1 MGRKRRVLTP
11 ERSAVHRWGSELRA
25 RRDERGLSLAGLS
38 RLARYDASYLGRLER
53 GDQFATL
60 PVAQA
65 CDRVLDAGGELFR
78 SWQAADRERRAAY
91 GPGGTVATA
100 SGGGPAEEMDLR
112 LVSVMPLHA
121 VTAMYGEQGLRARF
135 AAEMARFPDPAG
147 REQAARALQLAGD
160 LHAADR
166 RQREPYVN
174 HLLRVALRITCHYG
188 VDDTEV
194 ICAALL
200 HDAVEDHAAEL
211 AAGGGRAAAVAALV
225 GRFGP
230 RVAGLVEAVTNPER
244 IPGVDRHEQYRAH
257 VAHSLAASP
266 WARVIKASDFTD
278 NGVGLIHT
286 SGPKVPRLARKYA
299 PLVPVLADLI
309 ARPDTPLAPP
319 AKARILGQ
327 LVAAQQRFAV
337 ITQASASGTDS
348 LTPAGRLGPAR
359 SGTPGSAI

>member
-25 RRDERGLSLAGLS
+25 RRDERGLSLARLG

-60 PVAQA
+60 AVAEA
-65 CDRVLDAGGELFR
+65 CDRVLGAGGELVS
-78 SWQAADRERRAAY
+78 SWRTADRERRHRDDPGAAGQAVSGA
-91 GPGGTVATA
+91 GPVDEA
-100 SGGGPAEEMDLR
+100 DLR
-112 LVSVMPLHA
+112 LVTVMPLHA

-135 AAEMARFPDPAG
+135 AAEIARFPDPAV

-188 VDDTEV
+188 VDDIEV

-200 HDAVEDHAAEL
+200 HDAVEDHAADL
-211 AAGGGRAAAVAALV
+211 AAGGRAGAVAAL
-225 GRFGP
+225 GASFGP
-230 RVAGLVEAVTNPER
+230 RVAGLVDAVTNPER
-244 IPGVDRHEQYRAH
+244 VPGVDRDQQYRAH
-257 VAHSLAASP
+257 VADSLAANP

-286 SGPKVPRLARKYA
+286 SGPKAARLARKYA
-299 PLVPVLADLI
+299 PLVPTLADLI

-319 AKARILGQ
+319 VKARILGQ
-327 LVAAQQRFAV
+327 FVTAQERFGVFARAA
-337 ITQASASGTDS
+337 ASGED
-348 LTPAGRLGPAR
+348 GPAAPQR
-359 SGTPGSAI
+359 

>member
-11 ERSAVHRWGSELRA
+11 ERSAVHLWGSELRA
-25 RRDERGLSLAGLS
+25 RRDECGFSLAGLG

-60 PVAQA
+60 AVAQA
-65 CDRVLDAGGELFR
+65 CDRALDAGGELVR
-78 SWQAADRERRAAY
+78 SWHAADHERRNDD
-91 GPGGTVATA
+91 GPGAAGEAA
-100 SGGGPAEEMDLR
+100 SGGRSAGDVNLQ
-112 LVSVMPLHA
+112 LVTVMPLHA

-135 AAEMARFPDPAG
+135 AAEIARFPDPAD

-188 VDDTEV
+188 VDDIDV

-200 HDAVEDHAAEL
+200 HDAVEDHADGL
-211 AAGGGRAAAVAALV
+211 AAGGRAGAVAALAA
-225 GRFGP
+225 GFGP
-230 RVAGLVEAVTNPER
+230 RAAGLVDAVTNPDWL
-244 IPGVDRHEQYRAH
+244 PGVDRDQQYRAH
-257 VAHSLAASP
+257 VADSLAASP

-319 AKARILGQ
+319 VKARILGQ

-348 LTPAGRLGPAR
+348 LTTADR
-359 SGTPGSAI
+359 

>member
-11 ERSAVHRWGSELRA
+11 ERSPVHRWGADLRA

-38 RLARYDASYLGRLER
+38 RLARYDASYLARLER

-60 PVAQA
+60 AVAQA
-65 CDRVLDAGGELFR
+65 CDRVLDAGGELVR
-78 SWQAADRERRAAY
+78 SWHAADRDRRHAD
-91 GPGGTVATA
+91 GPGAAGQAA
-100 SGGGPAEEMDLR
+100 SGSRPVADADLR
-112 LVSVMPLHA
+112 LITVMPLHA

-135 AAEMARFPDPAG
+135 AAEIARFPDPA

-174 HLLRVALRITCHYG
+174 HLLRVALRIISHYG
-188 VDDTEV
+188 IDDIDV

-200 HDAVEDHAAEL
+200 HDAVEDHADDLAE
-211 AAGGGRAAAVAALV
+211 GGRAGAVAALA

-230 RVAGLVEAVTNPER
+230 RAAGLVEAVTTPAR
-244 IPGVDRHEQYRAH
+244 VPGIDRDRQYREF
-257 VAHSLAASP
+257 VAASLAASP

-309 ARPDTPLAPP
+309 ARPDTPLPP
-319 AKARILGQ
+319 PVKARILGQ
-327 LVAAQQRFAV
+327 FVAAQERFAV
-337 ITQASASGTDS
+337 IARDMG
-348 LTPAGRLGPAR
+348 GPAA
-359 SGTPGSAI
+359 PH

>member
-25 RRDERGLSLAGLS
+25 RRDERGLSLAGLG

-60 PVAQA
+60 AVAEA
-65 CDRVLDAGGELFR
+65 CDRVLGAGGELVR
-78 SWQAADRERRAAY
+78 SWQAADHQRRDADSPAA
-91 GPGGTVATA
+91 A
-100 SGGGPAEEMDLR
+100 GGGPAGEVDLR
-112 LVSVMPLHA
+112 LVMVMPLHA
-121 VTAMYGEQGLRARF
+121 VTAMYGEEGLRARF
-135 AAEMARFPDPAG
+135 AAEIGRLPDPAG

-174 HLLRVALRITCHYG
+174 HLLRVALRIMSHYG
-188 VDDTEV
+188 VDDIDV

-200 HDAVEDHAAEL
+200 HDAVEDHADGL
-211 AAGGGRAAAVAALV
+211 AAGGRAGAVAALAA
-225 GRFGP
+225 GFGP
-230 RVAGLVEAVTNPER
+230 RVAGLVDAVTNPER
-244 IPGVDRHEQYRAH
+244 VPGIDRHQQYREH
-257 VAHSLAASP
+257 VAASLAASP

-286 SGPKVPRLARKYA
+286 SGPKTVRLARKYA

-309 ARPDTPLAPP
+309 TRPDTPLAPP
-319 AKARILGQ
+319 VKARILGQ
-327 LVAAQQRFAV
+327 FVAAQERFAV
-337 ITQASASGTDS
+337 IASAAASGTSD
-348 LTPAGRLGPAR
+348 PAAP
-359 SGTPGSAI
+359 

>member
-11 ERSAVHRWGSELRA
+11 ERSAVHRWGAELRA
-25 RRDERGLSLAGLS
+25 RRDERGLSLAGLG

-60 PVAQA
+60 AVAEA
-65 CDRVLDAGGELFR
+65 CDRVLGAGGELVS
-78 SWQAADRERRAAY
+78 SWRTADRERRHRDDPGAAGQAVSGA
-91 GPGGTVATA
+91 GPVDEA
-100 SGGGPAEEMDLR
+100 DLQ
-112 LVSVMPLHA
+112 LVTVMPLHA

-135 AAEMARFPDPAG
+135 AAEIARFPDPAV

-188 VDDTEV
+188 VDDIEV

-200 HDAVEDHAAEL
+200 HDAVEDHAADL
-211 AAGGGRAAAVAALV
+211 AAGGRAGAVAAL
-225 GRFGP
+225 GASFGP
-230 RVAGLVEAVTNPER
+230 RVAGLVDAVTNPER
-244 IPGVDRHEQYRAH
+244 VPGVDRDQQYRAH
-257 VAHSLAASP
+257 VADSLAANP

-286 SGPKVPRLARKYA
+286 SGPKAARLARKYA
-299 PLVPVLADLI
+299 PLVPTLADLI

-319 AKARILGQ
+319 VKARILGQ
-327 LVAAQQRFAV
+327 FVTAQERFGVFARAA
-337 ITQASASGTDS
+337 ASGED
-348 LTPAGRLGPAR
+348 GPAAPQR
-359 SGTPGSAI
+359 

>member
-65 CDRVLDAGGELFR
+65 CDRVLGADGELVR
-78 SWQAADRERRAAY
+78 SWQAADRERRNAG
-91 GPGGTVATA
+91 GPGTAAAAA
-100 SGGGPAEEMDLR
+100 SGSGPVEEMDLR

-200 HDAVEDHAAEL
+200 HNAVEDHAAEL
-211 AAGGGRAAAVAALV
+211 AAGGRDAAVAALA

-244 IPGVDRHEQYRAH
+244 VPGVDRHEQYRAH
-257 VAHSLAASP
+257 VADSLAASP

-319 AKARILGQ
+319 VKARILGQ

-348 LTPAGRLGPAR
+348 LTPADR
-359 SGTPGSAI
+359 

>member
-11 ERSAVHRWGSELRA
+11 ERSAVHRWGAELRA

-60 PVAQA
+60 AVAQA
-65 CDRVLDAGGELFR
+65 CDQVLGAGGELVR
-78 SWQAADRERRAAY
+78 SWQAADRERRAD
-91 GPGGTVATA
+91 GPGSAAVGQAA
-100 SGGGPAEEMDLR
+100 SGGGPVDDADLR
-112 LVSVMPLHA
+112 LVTVMPLHA

-135 AAEMARFPDPAG
+135 AAEIARFPDPAA

-174 HLLRVALRITCHYG
+174 HLLRVALRIICHYG
-188 VDDTEV
+188 VDDIEV

-200 HDAVEDHAAEL
+200 HDAVEDHADGL
-211 AAGGGRAAAVAALV
+211 AAGGRAGAVGALAAS
-225 GRFGP
+225 FGP
-230 RVAGLVEAVTNPER
+230 RVAGLVEAVTNPEYV
-244 IPGVDRHEQYRAH
+244 PGTDRHEQYRAH
-257 VAHSLAASP
+257 VADSLAASP

-286 SGPKVPRLARKYA
+286 SGPRAARLARKYA
-299 PLVPVLADLI
+299 PLVPVLTGLI

-319 AKARILGQ
+319 VKARILGQ
-327 LVAAQQRFAV
+327 FVAAQERFAV
-337 ITQASASGTDS
+337 IARDAASH
-348 LTPAGRLGPAR
+348 AGGPA
-359 SGTPGSAI
+359 A

>member
-25 RRDERGLSLAGLS
+25 RRDERGLSLAGLG

-60 PVAQA
+60 AVAEA
-65 CDRVLDAGGELFR
+65 CDRVLGAGGELVR
-78 SWQAADRERRAAY
+78 SWHAADRERRHAD
-91 GPGGTVATA
+91 GPGAGAAGQAA
-100 SGGGPAEEMDLR
+100 SGGGPVGDADLQ
-112 LVSVMPLHA
+112 LVTVMPLHA

-135 AAEMARFPDPAG
+135 AAEIARFPDPAG

-174 HLLRVALRITCHYG
+174 HLLRVALRIICHYG
-188 VDDTEV
+188 VDDIDV

-200 HDAVEDHAAEL
+200 HDAVEDHAADL
-211 AAGGGRAAAVAALV
+211 AAGGRAGAVAALAAS
-225 GRFGP
+225 FGP
-230 RVAGLVEAVTNPER
+230 RAAGLVDAVTNPEWV
-244 IPGVDRHEQYRAH
+244 PGVDRDQQYRAH
-257 VAHSLAASP
+257 VADSLAASP

-286 SGPKVPRLARKYA
+286 SGPKAVRLARKYA
-299 PLVPVLADLI
+299 PLVPVLASLI
-309 ARPDTPLAPP
+309 ARPDTPLPP
-319 AKARILGQ
+319 PVKARILGQ
-327 LVAAQQRFAV
+327 FVAAQERFAV
-337 ITQASASGTDS
+337 IARAA
-348 LTPAGRLGPAR
+348 AGDAAGPAAPE
-359 SGTPGSAI
+359 G